1 MGSTPTTATSF
12 AGRRRAEVGRFA
24 REEGLGDVSEGAAE
38 RLYRSIADK
47 DPAAA
52 IAVIEEAKAGGAA
65 HTALFDT
72 LFVPAMAMLG
82 AAWASGE
89 IDEFAFTEAAVVAEQ
104 VTSFVTP
111 PVAAPDRGVTVVVG
125 CMRGDSHDLRK
136 NVFAAALKTAGYRVL
151 DLGVDS
157 EPAEFLAGAD
167 ETGARVVIVFAE
179 NIRAAASVGEVR
191 EMFEASG
198 RTGVVLLVSGGPFE
212 ADQSLARASGGNGV
226 ANTAQGI
233 LRLVERVV
241 SDLLAGGGAA

>member
-1 MGSTPTTATSF
+1 VTES
-12 AGRRRAEVGRFA
+12 
-24 REEGLGDVSEGAAE
+24 AAE
-38 RLYRSIADK
+38 KLYRSIADK

-52 IAVIEEAKAGGAA
+52 IAVIEQAKAAGAA
-65 HTALFDT
+65 RTALFDT

-111 PVAAPDRGVTVVVG
+111 PVAASDRGVTIVVG
-125 CMRGDSHDLRK
+125 CMQGDSHDLRK
-136 NVFAAALKTAGYRVL
+136 NVFSAALKTAGYRVL
-151 DLGVDS
+151 DLGVDT
-157 EPAEFLAGAD
+157 EPSEFLSGVD

-179 NIRAAASVGEVR
+179 NVSAAGDVPRVR
-191 EMFEASG
+191 DMFEAAG

-212 ADQSLARASGGNGV
+212 ADQSLARASGANGV
-226 ANTAQGI
+226 ANTAQGV

-241 SDLLAGGGAA
+241 TDLLAGGDA